1 VLFVYNTSL
10 IFQTALTKT
19 AGDIYHLLFFD

>member
-1 VLFVYNTSL
+1 MLFIHSISV
-10 IFQTALTKT
+10 IFQTLLTKT